1 MEPGLKR
8 HLSQQIIKGPNG
20 LLDKS
25 PESTLTVEKLLEIDH
40 KPPAPAS
47 SEIKVPKFS
56 FCRGCVCRSYGIAC
70 SCVGEGC
77 YLGIKTHFEI
87 TDTFGQWESQP
98 VRIDRSA
105 PHPSVTPMPVTWFI
119 KTEAHDFRAY
129 LRAKTSPQH
138 RATILSYSE
147 KYNKYVY
154 GEVTAP
160 NATFPSHFKFHDPEA
175 EAETSVDHTFDSI
188 CAGIDECDV
197 LDRNDPQTFHWTL
210 VMAYLRRQE
219 KGQQDE

>member
-25 PESTLTVEKLLEIDH
+25 PESTLTVEKLLEIDQ

-56 FCRGCVCRSYGIAC
+56 FCRGC
-70 SCVGEGC
+70 
-77 YLGIKTHFEI
+77 
-87 TDTFGQWESQP
+87 
-98 VRIDRSA
+98 
-105 PHPSVTPMPVTWFI
+105 
-119 KTEAHDFRAY
+119 TEAHDFRAY

-219 KGQQDE
+219 KGQQDEQYIQAEFKVKVRSVLKGSMLTCAFVRHL